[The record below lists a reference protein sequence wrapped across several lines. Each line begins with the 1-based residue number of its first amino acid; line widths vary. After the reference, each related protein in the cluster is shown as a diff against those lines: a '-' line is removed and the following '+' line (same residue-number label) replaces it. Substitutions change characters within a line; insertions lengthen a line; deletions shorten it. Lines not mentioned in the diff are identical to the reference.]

1 MVSALKYRSV
11 SKKFSA
17 LRCVGTTVFL
27 GAMTLLSACS
37 TMNSSPPVVGS
48 SPIPDVARV
57 TATVTTPKV
66 AKHFSM
72 TGRISVRV
80 DDRLDSAKIVW
91 ERTQDGERLKFFTPF
106 GSQLAEVASDKD
118 GATTMTQGNVTVAAD
133 SISELTKSLLG
144 VSLVTDEIAR
154 WVQGDGLTENKS
166 FDFASA
172 DGTVWSVTAEKF
184 ELASSA
190 SRHRFVSR
198 LSATKGGTR
207 VRLVVDEWKAL

>member
-1 MVSALKYRSV
+1 MVSALDSLSV
-11 SKKFSA
+11 GGNCLWRQWVMTA
-17 LRCVGTTVFL
+17 GFL
-27 GAMTLLSACS
+27 GAMTILSACS
-37 TMNSSPPVVGS
+37 TMNSLPPTA
-48 SPIPDVARV
+48 SPIPDGARV

-80 DDRLDSAKIVW
+80 DDRLDSAKIIW
-91 ERTQDGERLKFFTPF
+91 ERTQDGERLKFFSPF

-118 GATTMTQGNVTVAAD
+118 GVTTMTQGNVTVAAD
-133 SISELTKSLLG
+133 SIAQLTKSLLG

-184 ELASSA
+184 ERASAVSNY
-190 SRHRFVSR
+190 RFVSR
-198 LSATKGGTR
+198 LNATKGGTR
-207 VRLVVDEWKAL
+207 VRLVVDEWKAR

>member
-1 MVSALKYRSV
+1 MVSALASLSV
-11 SKKFSA
+11 GGNCLWRQWVMTA
-17 LRCVGTTVFL
+17 GFL
-27 GAMTLLSACS
+27 GAMTILSACS
-37 TMNSSPPVVGS
+37 TMNSLPPTA

-80 DDRLDSAKIVW
+80 DDRLDSAKIIW
-91 ERTQDGERLKFFTPF
+91 ERTQDGERLKFFSPF

-118 GATTMTQGNVTVAAD
+118 GVTTMTQGNVTVAAD
-133 SISELTKSLLG
+133 SIAQLTKSLLG

-184 ELASSA
+184 ERASAVSNY
-190 SRHRFVSR
+190 RFVSR
-198 LSATKGGTR
+198 LNATKGGTR
-207 VRLVVDEWKAL
+207 VRLVVDEWKAR

>member
-1 MVSALKYRSV
+1 MVSALASLSV
-11 SKKFSA
+11 GGNCLWRQWVMTA
-17 LRCVGTTVFL
+17 GFL
-27 GAMTLLSACS
+27 GAMTVLSACS
-37 TMNSSPPVVGS
+37 TMNSLPPTT

-80 DDRLDSAKIVW
+80 DDRLDSAKIIW
-91 ERTQDGERLKFFTPF
+91 ERTQDGERLKFFSPF

-118 GATTMTQGNVTVAAD
+118 GVTTMTQGNVTVAAD
-133 SISELTKSLLG
+133 SIAQLTKSLLG

-184 ELASSA
+184 ERASAVSNY
-190 SRHRFVSR
+190 RFVSR
-198 LSATKGGTR
+198 LNATKGGTR
-207 VRLVVDEWKAL
+207 VRLVVDEWKAR

>member
-1 MVSALKYRSV
+1 MVSALDSLSV
-11 SKKFSA
+11 GGNCLWRMWVMTA
-17 LRCVGTTVFL
+17 VFL
-27 GAMTLLSACS
+27 GAMTILSACS
-37 TMNSSPPVVGS
+37 TMNSLPTTA

-80 DDRLDSAKIVW
+80 DDRLDSAKIIW
-91 ERTQDGERLKFFTPF
+91 ERTQDGERLKFFSPF

-118 GATTMTQGNVTVAAD
+118 GVTTMTQGNVTVAAD
-133 SISELTKSLLG
+133 SIAQLTKSLLG

-184 ELASSA
+184 ERASAVSNY
-190 SRHRFVSR
+190 RFVSR
-198 LSATKGGTR
+198 LNATKGGTR
-207 VRLVVDEWKAL
+207 VRLVVDEWKAR

>member
-1 MVSALKYRSV
+1 MVSALDSLSV
-11 SKKFSA
+11 GGNCLWRQWVSTA
-17 LRCVGTTVFL
+17 VFL
-27 GAMTLLSACS
+27 GAMTILSACS
-37 TMNSSPPVVGS
+37 TMNSSPPTA

-72 TGRISVRV
+72 IGRISVRV
-80 DDRLDSAKIVW
+80 DDRLDSAKIIW
-91 ERTQDGERLKFFTPF
+91 ERTQDGERLKFFSPF

-118 GATTMTQGNVTVAAD
+118 GVTTMTQGNVTVAAD
-133 SISELTKSLLG
+133 SIAQLTKSLLG
-144 VSLVTDEIAR
+144 VSLVTDEMAR

-184 ELASSA
+184 ERASAVSNY
-190 SRHRFVSR
+190 RFVSR
-198 LSATKGGTR
+198 LNATKGGTR
-207 VRLVVDEWKAL
+207 VRLVVDEWKAR

>member
-1 MVSALKYRSV
+1 MVSALDSLSV
-11 SKKFSA
+11 GGNCLWRQWVMTA
-17 LRCVGTTVFL
+17 VFL
-27 GAMTLLSACS
+27 GAMTILSACS
-37 TMNSSPPVVGS
+37 TINSLPPTA

-80 DDRLDSAKIVW
+80 DDRLDSAKIIW
-91 ERTQDGERLKFFTPF
+91 ERTQDGERLKFFSPF
-106 GSQLAEVASDKD
+106 GSQLVEVASDKD
-118 GATTMTQGNVTVAAD
+118 GGTTMTQGNVTVAAD
-133 SISELTKSLLG
+133 SIAQLTKSLLG

-184 ELASSA
+184 ERASAVSNY
-190 SRHRFVSR
+190 RFVSR
-198 LSATKGGTR
+198 LNATKGGTR
-207 VRLVVDEWKAL
+207 VRLVVDEWKAR

>member
-1 MVSALKYRSV
+1 MASALDSLSV
-11 SKKFSA
+11 GGNCLWRQRVS
-17 LRCVGTTVFL
+17 TTVFF
-27 GAMTLLSACS
+27 GAMTILSACS
-37 TMNSSPPVVGS
+37 TMNNPPPTA

-57 TATVTTPKV
+57 TATVTAPKV

-80 DDRLDSAKIVW
+80 DDRLDSAKIIW
-91 ERTQDGERLKFFTPF
+91 ERTQDGERLKFFSPF

-118 GATTMTQGNVTVAAD
+118 GFTTMTQGNVTVAAD
-133 SISELTKSLLG
+133 SIAQLTKSLLG

-184 ELASSA
+184 ERASAVSNY
-190 SRHRFVSR
+190 RFVSR
-198 LSATKGGTR
+198 LNATKGGTR
-207 VRLVVDEWKAL
+207 VRLVVDEWKAR

>member
-1 MVSALKYRSV
+1 MVSALNYLSTGRKSLWRQD
-11 SKKFSA
+11 FG
-17 LRCVGTTVFL
+17 RIVFL
-27 GAMTLLSACS
+27 GAVTILSACS
-37 TMNSSPPVVGS
+37 TIDSPQPAV
-48 SPIPDVARV
+48 SPWPDTARM
-57 TATVTTPKV
+57 TAKVTTPNV

-118 GATTMTQGNVTVAAD
+118 GVTTMTQDNVTVAAD
-133 SISELTKSLLG
+133 SIAELTKSLLG

-172 DGTVWSVTAEKF
+172 DGTVWRVTAEKF
-184 ELASSA
+184 ELASAA
-190 SRHRFVSR
+190 SNYRFVSR
-198 LSATKGGTR
+198 LNATKGGTR

>member
-1 MVSALKYRSV
+1 MVSALDSLSV
-11 SKKFSA
+11 GGNCLWRQWVMTA
-17 LRCVGTTVFL
+17 VFL
-27 GAMTLLSACS
+27 GAMTILSACS
-37 TMNSSPPVVGS
+37 TINSLPPTA

-80 DDRLDSAKIVW
+80 DDRLDSAKIIW
-91 ERTQDGERLKFFTPF
+91 ERTQDGERLKFFSPF

-118 GATTMTQGNVTVAAD
+118 GGTTMTQGNVTVAAD
-133 SISELTKSLLG
+133 SIAQLTKSLLG

-184 ELASSA
+184 ERASAVSNY
-190 SRHRFVSR
+190 RFVSR
-198 LSATKGGTR
+198 LNATKGGTR
-207 VRLVVDEWKAL
+207 VRLVVDEWKAR

>member
-1 MVSALKYRSV
+1 
-11 SKKFSA
+11 
-17 LRCVGTTVFL
+17 
-27 GAMTLLSACS
+27 
-37 TMNSSPPVVGS
+37 MNSLPPTA

-80 DDRLDSAKIVW
+80 DDRLDSAKIIW
-91 ERTQDGERLKFFTPF
+91 ERTQDGERLKFFSPF

-118 GATTMTQGNVTVAAD
+118 GVTTMTQGNVTVAAD
-133 SISELTKSLLG
+133 SIAQLTKSLLG

-184 ELASSA
+184 ERASAVSNY
-190 SRHRFVSR
+190 RFVSR
-198 LSATKGGTR
+198 LNATKGGTR
-207 VRLVVDEWKAL
+207 VRLVVDEWKAR